1 MIAKIVQGRGF
12 RGVVNYV
19 LDKDH
24 SHLLYADGVRLKDK
38 ESIIQNFVAQQ
49 KLNPKI
55 AKPVAHISL
64 DFSVQDK
71 NRLTDQFM
79 AGMALEY
86 MERMGYRDTQY
97 IIARH
102 HDTDHPH
109 IHIVIN
115 RIDNNGKRISD
126 QNEKLRNTRVCMELT
141 KKYGLYIASGKEN
154 VKEHRLKEPDKTRY
168 EIYHALK
175 SSIPNCKNW
184 KELKSELL
192 RSGITTEFRNNG
204 ETDKIQGVRFGKNG
218 YEFNGSKIDRVCSYS
233 KISYQLYL
241 NEKLNQ
247 NEGQQH
253 SATNQPDQITQQHNT
268 MDLAAGIENAA
279 SIVGGLFDLLMNP
292 SHHYNEN
299 EADFLRAEAH
309 RRKKKKGNQY
319 RHRL

>member
-1 MIAKIVQGRGF
+1 MIAKILQGRGF

-24 SHLLYADGVRLKDK
+24 SHLLYAEGVRLKDK
-38 ESIIQNFVAQQ
+38 ESIIQSFVVQQ
-49 KLNPKI
+49 KLNSKI
-55 AKPVAHISL
+55 VKPVAHISL

-86 MERMGYRDTQY
+86 MEKMGYRDTQY

-154 VKEHRLKEPDKTRY
+154 VKEHRLKEPDKTKY
-168 EIYHALK
+168 EIYHALQSAISK
-175 SSIPNCKNW
+175 CRNW
-184 KELKSELL
+184 QELKAELIQ
-192 RSGITTEFRNNG
+192 SGIKTEFRNNG
-204 ETDKIQGVRFGKNG
+204 TTDKIQGVRFGKNG
-218 YEFNGSKIDRVCSYS
+218 YEFNGSKIDRICTYS
-233 KISYQLYL
+233 KISYRLQ
-241 NEKLNQ
+241 Q
-247 NEGQQH
+247 NERLQQAKIH
-253 SATNQPDQITQQHNT
+253 QSKQSAWHDE
-268 MDLAAGIENAA
+268 IEFS
-279 SIVGGLFDLLMNP
+279 SIVESTTSALGGLFDILKP
-292 SHHYNEN
+292 STGYEDNQAEVFRL
-299 EADFLRAEAH
+299 EAKK
-309 RRKKKKGNQY
+309 RRKKKGF
-319 RHRL
+319 RL

>member
-19 LDKDH
+19 MDKDH
-24 SHLLYADGVRLKDK
+24 SHLLYAEGVRLKDK
-38 ESIIQNFVAQQ
+38 ESIIQSFVAQQ

-55 AKPVAHISL
+55 VKPVAHISL

-86 MERMGYRDTQY
+86 MEKMGYMDTQY

-102 HDTDHPH
+102 YDTDHPH

-115 RIDNNGKRISD
+115 RIDNSGKRISD

-154 VKEHRLKEPDKTRY
+154 VKEHRLKEPDKTKY
-168 EIYHALK
+168 EIYNALK
-175 SSIPNCKNW
+175 SAIPNCKNW
-184 KELKSELL
+184 KELKSELHQ
-192 RSGITTEFRNNG
+192 SGITTEFRNNG
-204 ETDKIQGVRFGKNG
+204 NTDKIQGVRFGKNG
-218 YEFNGSKIDRVCSYS
+218 YEFNGSKIDRACSYS

-241 NEKLNQ
+241 NEKLHRS
-247 NEGQQH
+247 ESQH
-253 SATNQPDQITQQHNT
+253 HSVTNQSDQINRQDNT
-268 MDLAAGIENAA
+268 MDLSFGLENAA
-279 SIVGGLFDLLMNP
+279 SVLGGLFDFMNP
-292 SHHYNEN
+292 THHYDEN
-299 EADFLRAEAH
+299 EADFLREQAR
-309 RRKKKKGNQY
+309 RRKKKKDNQY

>member
-1 MIAKIVQGRGF
+1 MIAKIVQGHGF
-12 RGVVNYV
+12 RGVIGYV
-19 LDKDH
+19 LDKERAN
-24 SHLLYADGVRLKDK
+24 LLYAEGVRIKDK
-38 ESIIQNFVAQQ
+38 ESIVKSFIAQQ

-64 DFSVQDK
+64 DFSVQNK

-86 MERMGYRDTQY
+86 MEKMGYRDTQY
-97 IIARH
+97 IIVRH

-141 KKYGLYIASGKEN
+141 KKYGLHIASGKEN
-154 VKEHRLKEPDKTRY
+154 VKEHRLKEPDKTKY

-175 SSIPNCKNW
+175 SAISNCKNW
-184 KELKSELL
+184 KELRSELL
-192 RSGITTEFRNNG
+192 KSGITTAFIKNG
-204 ETDKIQGVRFGKNG
+204 ETEKIQGVRFGKNE
-218 YEFNGSKIDRVCSYS
+218 YEFNGSKIDRACSYS

-241 NEKLNQ
+241 NEKQ
-247 NEGQQH
+247 QKNEGQQH
-253 SATNQPDQITQQHNT
+253 SSPNHPDQLNWHGNT
-268 MDLAAGIENAA
+268 IDLSAGLEKTISAL
-279 SIVGGLFDLLMNP
+279 GGLFDFTNP
-292 SHHYNEN
+292 SQHYDEN
-299 EADFLRAEAH
+299 EADFLREQAK
-309 RRKKKKGNQY
+309 RRKKKKNQY

>member
-1 MIAKIVQGRGF
+1 MIAKIIQGRGF

-38 ESIIQNFVAQQ
+38 ESIIQSFVVQQ

-55 AKPVAHISL
+55 VKPVAHISL

-86 MERMGYRDTQY
+86 MEKMGYRDTQF

-141 KKYGLYIASGKEN
+141 KKYSLYIASGKEN
-154 VKEHRLKEPDKTRY
+154 VKEHRLKEPDKTKY
-168 EIYHALK
+168 EIYHSLQSAVSK
-175 SSIPNCKNW
+175 CRNW
-184 KELKSELL
+184 QELKAELL
-192 RSGITTEFRNNG
+192 QSGIKTEFRNNG
-204 ETDKIQGVRFGKNG
+204 STDKIQGVRFGKNG
-218 YEFNGSKIDRVCSYS
+218 YEFNGSKIDRACSYS
-233 KISYQLYL
+233 KINYQLQ
-241 NEKLNQ
+241 Q
-247 NEGQQH
+247 NERLQQVQKH
-253 SATNQPDQITQQHNT
+253 QPEQPVWQDT
-268 MDLAAGIENAA
+268 IEFS
-279 SIVGGLFDLLMNP
+279 SIVESTTSALGGLFDILSLP
-292 SHHYNEN
+292 PGHDEN
-299 EADFLRAEAH
+299 QEEVFRPEAKI
-309 RRKKKKGNQY
+309 RKKRKKGYQ
-319 RHRL
+319 L

>member
-1 MIAKIVQGRGF
+1 MIAKIVQGHGF
-12 RGVVNYV
+12 RGVINYV

-24 SHLLYADGVRLKDK
+24 SQLLYAEGVRLKDK
-38 ESIIQNFVAQQ
+38 ESIIQSFVVQQ
-49 KLNPKI
+49 KLSPKI
-55 AKPVAHISL
+55 VKPVAHISL

-86 MERMGYRDTQY
+86 MEKMGYRDTQY

-126 QNEKLRNTRVCMELT
+126 QNEKIRNTRVCMELT
-141 KKYGLYIASGKEN
+141 QKYGLYIASGKEN
-154 VKEHRLKEPDKTRY
+154 VKEYRLKEPDKTKY
-168 EIYHALK
+168 EIYNALK
-175 SSIPNCKNW
+175 SAIPNCRNW
-184 KELKSELL
+184 QELKAELL
-192 RSGITTEFRNNG
+192 QSGITIEFRKNG
-204 ETDKIQGVRFGKNG
+204 NTDKIQGVRFGKNG
-218 YEFNGSKIDRVCSYS
+218 YEFNGSKIDRSCSYS

-241 NEKLNQ
+241 NEKLHQ
-247 NEGQQH
+247 SEGQQH
-253 SATNQPDQITQQHNT
+253 SATNQPDQLNQQDNT
-268 MDLAAGIENAA
+268 LDISSGLGNAA
-279 SIVGGLFDLLMNP
+279 SIMEGLFDLLYTP
-292 SHHYNEN
+292 RHHNEN

-309 RRKKKKGNQY
+309 RRKKKKDNDY

>member
-24 SHLLYADGVRLKDK
+24 SHLLYAEGVRLKDK
-38 ESIIQNFVAQQ
+38 ESIVQSFVVQQ

-55 AKPVAHISL
+55 VKPVAHISL

-71 NRLTDQFM
+71 NRLSDQFM

-86 MERMGYRDTQY
+86 MEKMGYKDTQY

-154 VKEHRLKEPDKTRY
+154 VKEYRLKEPDKTKY
-168 EIYHALK
+168 EIYHALQSAVSK
-175 SSIPNCKNW
+175 CRNW
-184 KELKSELL
+184 QELKAELL
-192 RSGITTEFRNNG
+192 KSGIKTEFRNNG
-204 ETDKIQGVRFGKNG
+204 TTDKIQGVRFGKNE
-218 YEFNGSKIDRVCSYS
+218 YEFNGSKIDRACSFS
-233 KISYQLYL
+233 KINYL
-241 NEKLNQ
+241 LQQ
-247 NEGQQH
+247 NERLQQAQKH
-253 SATNQPDQITQQHNT
+253 QPEQPFWQD
-268 MDLAAGIENAA
+268 DIEFS
-279 SIVGGLFDLLMNP
+279 SIVGNTTSSLGGLFDILSLP
-292 SHHYNEN
+292 SGYNEN
-299 EADFLRAEAH
+299 QEQVFRQETKIRK
-309 RRKKKKGNQY
+309 RRKKGRQ
-319 RHRL
+319 L

>member
-1 MIAKIVQGRGF
+1 MIAKIVQGHGF
-12 RGVVNYV
+12 RGVVGYV
-19 LDKDH
+19 LDKEKAI
-24 SHLLYADGVRLKDK
+24 LLYAEGVRIKDK
-38 ESIIQNFVAQQ
+38 ESIVKSFIAQQ

-71 NRLTDQFM
+71 ERLTDQFM
-79 AGMALEY
+79 VGMAQEY
-86 MERMGYRDTQY
+86 MEKMGYRDTQY
-97 IIARH
+97 IIVRH

-154 VKEHRLKEPDKTRY
+154 VKEHRLKEPDKTKY

-175 SSIPNCKNW
+175 SAILNCKNW
-184 KELKSELL
+184 RELKSELL
-192 RSGITTEFRNNG
+192 QGGISTEFRKNG
-204 ETDKIQGVRFGKNG
+204 NTDKIQGVRFGKNE
-218 YEFNGSKIDRVCSYS
+218 YEFNGSKIDRACSYS

-241 NEKLNQ
+241 NEKQ
-247 NEGQQH
+247 QKNEGQHH
-253 SATNQPDQITQQHNT
+253 SSPNHPDQLNWHGNT
-268 MDLAAGIENAA
+268 IDLSAGLEKAVSA
-279 SIVGGLFDLLMNP
+279 LGGLFDFTNP
-292 SHHYNEN
+292 SHHYDEN
-299 EADFLRAEAH
+299 EADFLREQAK
-309 RRKKKKGNQY
+309 RRKKKKNQY